1 MGTTE
6 QMVGQNAGQVTA
18 PEPPQ
23 KEVWTIERCLRWSTG
38 YLERHG
44 EERPRLAAEWLICAA
59 AHRKRIDLYLNFDQP
74 LSEAELAA
82 VRNGLK
88 RRAAGEPLQYITG
101 ETSFRQLDILCEPG
115 VLIPRPETE
124 LLVDFVL
131 EYLDRTVLAGGPAA
145 ARRERVELPWNAEV
159 AQAREQE
166 LAALAAKAQSD
177 GDAAEAEED
186 AADDVETPD
195 EVAPVDDSAAV
206 AGDFSLSDPEPSA
219 PSVAHVLEVGC
230 GTGCISLSL
239 AAERAGAVRCVA
251 TDIEPR
257 AVALARRN
265 RERVGLADDA
275 VDIREGDLV
284 SPIHA
289 EEYGTF
295 DVLVSNPP
303 YVPTKVVD
311 TLPRE
316 VAAFEPHLAL
326 DGGADGL
333 DIFRR
338 LLDVTPALLKPGAL
352 FAVELFETA
361 AEPAAEL
368 CRAAGF
374 TDVRVASDMTG
385 RPRFVLA
392 HRA

>member
-18 PEPPQ
+18 PEQPQ

-101 ETSFRQLDILCEPG
+101 ETSFRQLDVLCEPG

-131 EYLDRTVLAGGPAA
+131 EYLDHAVLAGGSSV

-177 GDAAEAEED
+177 DEATEAEED
-186 AADDVETPD
+186 AADGVATPD
-195 EVAPVDDSAAV
+195 EAAPADTT
-206 AGDFSLSDPEPSA
+206 AGEGDLEASDPESVA
-219 PSVAHVLEVGC
+219 PPVAHVLEVGC

-239 AAERAGAVRCVA
+239 AAERPGAVRCVA

-257 AVALARRN
+257 AVALAHRN
-265 RERVGLADDA
+265 RERAGLADGA
-275 VDIREGDLV
+275 VDIRGGDLV
-284 SPIHA
+284 SPVLA

-338 LLDVTPALLKPGAL
+338 LLDVAPALLKPGAL

-361 AEPAAEL
+361 TEPAAEL

-392 HRA
+392 HCA

>member
-6 QMVGQNAGQVTA
+6 QMVGQNAGQAAA

-101 ETSFRQLDILCEPG
+101 ETSFRQLDVLCEPG

-131 EYLDRTVLAGGPAA
+131 EYLDHAVLAGGSSA

-166 LAALAAKAQSD
+166 LAALAAKTQSD
-177 GDAAEAEED
+177 DESTEAEED
-186 AADDVETPD
+186 AADGVATPD
-195 EVAPVDDSAAV
+195 EVAPADATAV
-206 AGDFSLSDPEPSA
+206 EGDLTVSDPEPVA
-219 PSVAHVLEVGC
+219 PPVAHVLEVGC

-239 AAERAGAVRCVA
+239 AAERPGAVRCVA

-257 AVALARRN
+257 AIN
-265 RERVGLADDA
+265 RERAGLADGA

-284 SPIHA
+284 SPVHA
-289 EEYGTF
+289 EEYGAF

-338 LLDVTPALLKPGAL
+338 LLDVAPALLKPGAL

-361 AEPAAEL
+361 TEPAAEL

>member
-18 PEPPQ
+18 PEQPQ

-131 EYLDRTVLAGGPAA
+131 EHLDHTVFAGGPSA

-177 GDAAEAEED
+177 DEATEAEED
-186 AADDVETPD
+186 AAGGVATPD
-195 EVAPVDDSAAV
+195 EAAPADTT
-206 AGDFSLSDPEPSA
+206 AGEGDLEASDPEPVA
-219 PSVAHVLEVGC
+219 PPVAHVLEVGC

-239 AAERAGAVRCVA
+239 AAERPGAVRCVA

-257 AVALARRN
+257 AVALAHRN
-265 RERVGLADDA
+265 RERAGLADGA
-275 VDIREGDLV
+275 VDIRGGDLV
-284 SPIHA
+284 SPVLA

-338 LLDVTPALLKPGAL
+338 LLDVAPALLKPGAL

-361 AEPAAEL
+361 TEPAAEL

-392 HRA
+392 HCA

>member
-18 PEPPQ
+18 PEQPQ

-101 ETSFRQLDILCEPG
+101 ETSFRQLDVLCEPG

-131 EYLDRTVLAGGPAA
+131 EYLDHAVLAGGSFVV
-145 ARRERVELPWNAEV
+145 RRERVELPWNAEV

-177 GDAAEAEED
+177 DEATEAEED
-186 AADDVETPD
+186 AADGVATPD
-195 EVAPVDDSAAV
+195 EAAPADTT
-206 AGDFSLSDPEPSA
+206 AGEGDLEASDLEPVA

-239 AAERAGAVRCVA
+239 AAERPGAVRCVA

-257 AVALARRN
+257 AVALAHRN
-265 RERVGLADDA
+265 RERAGLADGA

-284 SPIHA
+284 SPVHA
-289 EEYGTF
+289 GEYGAF

-338 LLDVTPALLKPGAL
+338 LLDVAPALLKPGAL

-361 AEPAAEL
+361 TEPAAEL

-392 HRA
+392 HCA

>member
-18 PEPPQ
+18 PEQPQ

-44 EERPRLAAEWLICAA
+44 EERPRLTAEWLICAA

-131 EYLDRTVLAGGPAA
+131 EHLDHTVFAGGPSA

-177 GDAAEAEED
+177 DEATE
-186 AADDVETPD
+186 ADEGSADSVATPG
-195 EVAPVDDSAAV
+195 EVASADAAV
-206 AGDFSLSDPEPSA
+206 AEGDLESSDPEPVA
-219 PSVAHVLEVGC
+219 PPVAHVLEVGC

-239 AAERAGAVRCVA
+239 AAERPGAVRCVA

-257 AVALARRN
+257 AVSLARRN
-265 RERVGLADDA
+265 RERAGIEDGA

-284 SPIHA
+284 SPVHT
-289 EEYGTF
+289 EEYGIF

-303 YVPTKVVD
+303 YVPTRVID

-338 LLDVTPALLKPGAL
+338 LLDVAPALLKPGAL

>member
-6 QMVGQNAGQVTA
+6 QMVGQNAGQAAA

-101 ETSFRQLDILCEPG
+101 ETSFRQLDVLCEPG

-131 EYLDRTVLAGGPAA
+131 EYLDHAVLAGGSSV

-177 GDAAEAEED
+177 DESTEAEED
-186 AADDVETPD
+186 AADGVATPD
-195 EVAPVDDSAAV
+195 EVAPADATAV
-206 AGDFSLSDPEPSA
+206 EGDLEVSDPEPVA
-219 PSVAHVLEVGC
+219 PPVAHVLEVGC

-239 AAERAGAVRCVA
+239 ATERPDAVRCVA

-257 AVALARRN
+257 AIALARRN
-265 RERVGLADDA
+265 RERAGLADGA
-275 VDIREGDLV
+275 VDIRGGDLV
-284 SPIHA
+284 SPVRA

-338 LLDVTPALLKPGAL
+338 LLDVAPALLKPGAL

>member
-1 MGTTE
+1 MDTTE

-131 EYLDRTVLAGGPAA
+131 EYLDHAVLAGGSSV

-177 GDAAEAEED
+177 DDAAEAEEGP
-186 AADDVETPD
+186 ADGVAMPD
-195 EVAPVDDSAAV
+195 EAASADAAV
-206 AGDFSLSDPEPSA
+206 AESDLEASDSEPVA

-239 AAERAGAVRCVA
+239 AAERPDAVRCVA

-257 AVALARRN
+257 AVALACRN
-265 RERVGLADDA
+265 RERAGLADGA

-284 SPIHA
+284 SPVHA

-338 LLDVTPALLKPGAL
+338 LLDVAPALLKPGAL

>member
-1 MGTTE
+1 M
-6 QMVGQNAGQVTA
+6 
-18 PEPPQ
+18 
-23 KEVWTIERCLRWSTG
+23 
-38 YLERHG
+38 
-44 EERPRLAAEWLICAA
+44 
-59 AHRKRIDLYLNFDQP
+59 
-74 LSEAELAA
+74 
-82 VRNGLK
+82 
-88 RRAAGEPLQYITG
+88 
-101 ETSFRQLDILCEPG
+101 
-115 VLIPRPETE
+115 LIPRPETE

-131 EYLDRTVLAGGPAA
+131 EYLDHAVLAGGSSA

-177 GDAAEAEED
+177 DEATEAEED
-186 AADDVETPD
+186 AADGVATPD
-195 EVAPVDDSAAV
+195 EAAPADTT
-206 AGDFSLSDPEPSA
+206 AGEGDLEASDPEPVA
-219 PSVAHVLEVGC
+219 PPVAHVLEVGC

-239 AAERAGAVRCVA
+239 AAERPGAVRCVA

-265 RERVGLADDA
+265 RERAGLADGA

-284 SPIHA
+284 SPVHA
-289 EEYGTF
+289 EEYGAF

-338 LLDVTPALLKPGAL
+338 LLDVAPALLKPGAL